1 MKVPAE
7 ATVTGEAPSTPVRP
21 VPKWHLH
28 RRMYDWMLSF
38 AHSRHASLALFLFSF
53 CEAIFF
59 PVPPFV
65 LQIPL
70 TLERRAKAWWY
81 AGLTTVASV
90 LGGLVGYGLG
100 ALFTDWVR
108 EHVVS
113 EKVLTHFQEYS
124 GNLWLLTGGAIAV
137 HPFKIYAIIAG
148 IFRVNLASFVL
159 AAVVGRGVLFF
170 GIGALLWWFGP
181 PVKHFIEKY
190 FNLLTVV
197 FGVAIVGLVL
207 LFKFLK

>member
-1 MKVPAE
+1 MSEANLTPPIPGASTAAARAVP
-7 ATVTGEAPSTPVRP
+7 G
-21 VPKWHLH
+21 WHLH

-38 AHSRHASLALFLFSF
+38 SHKKYADVALFLFSF

-59 PVPPFV
+59 PIPPFV
-65 LQIPL
+65 LQIPM

-81 AGLTTVASV
+81 AFNTTVGSV
-90 LGGLVGYGLG
+90 VGGLVGYWIG

-108 EHVVS
+108 EHFVS

-124 GNLWLLTGGAIAV
+124 GNVWLLTGGAIAV

-148 IFRVNLASFVL
+148 IFRIDLGNFVI
-159 AAVVGRGVLFF
+159 AAAVGRGLLFF
-170 GIGALLWWFGP
+170 GIGAMLWWFGP
-181 PVKHFIEKY
+181 PVKNFIEKY

-197 FGVAIVGLVL
+197 FGVAIIGLVV
-207 LFKFLK
+207 LFKFL